1 MKIKNENWLGVGGS
15 IGLIFFGLP
24 IFIIKKCIF
33 EGVSLTV
40 LDTALGLMISF
51 LGLAFLFIVFTIIK
65 DERIKELEEKLKQ
78 FKNTKVKKVKQK
90 ENNSNDNE
98 TEWLIYLVG
107 LIIGLANTLGIIF
120 SLLFYYFSGEL
131 FASLIFLIV
140 FNLTMNLLFVFGI
153 IRKRKWKKKEI
164 NNMKY

>member
-15 IGLIFFGLP
+15 IGLIFLGLP
-24 IFIIKKCIF
+24 ALIIRKCIF

-65 DERIKELEEKLKQ
+65 DERIRELEKELKQ

-90 ENNSNDNE
+90 ENNSKDNE

-107 LIIGLANTLGIIF
+107 LITGLANTLGIIF
-120 SLLFYYFSGEL
+120 FLLFYYFSGEL
-131 FASLIFLIV
+131 LASLICLIT
-140 FNLTMNLLFVFGI
+140 FNLTMNLLFVFGV
-153 IRKRKWKKKEI
+153 IRKRKWKKKHY
-164 NNMKY
+164 K